1 MKAIE
6 ILALDATEP
15 DNQRWK
21 ALVEQYA
28 KTAASFEIH
37 CWNEETEWIALA
49 LQYGNYKQTDWAFG
63 KIVSGSVTPEFL
75 QMLLGLFLHL
85 LRQWFFQRA
94 LRNRAACL

>member
-37 CWNEETEWIALA
+37 CWNEETEWIRC
-49 LQYGNYKQTDWAFG
+49 
-63 KIVSGSVTPEFL
+63 V
-75 QMLLGLFLHL
+75 
-85 LRQWFFQRA
+85 
-94 LRNRAACL
+94 

>member
-49 LQYGNYKQTDWAFG
+49 LQYGNYKQTDTEIYN
-63 KIVSGSVTPEFL
+63 KMTPFFSIFFDNGFSSEHY
-75 QMLLGLFLHL
+75 GTELHVCEGASCENHI
-85 LRQWFFQRA
+85 A
-94 LRNRAACL
+94 L

>member
-49 LQYGNYKQTDWAFG
+49 LQYGNST
-63 KIVSGSVTPEFL
+63 KIRLILGTMVSL
-75 QMLLGLFLHL
+75 
-85 LRQWFFQRA
+85 
-94 LRNRAACL
+94 